1 MSDGK
6 RPDQAEWQWKRREVI
21 IRDDYECQECGAT
34 GAWKGSAE
42 LEVHHIELVA
52 VGGSNT
58 LDNLKTLCSD
68 CHRDVHSTNS
78 DDRSYHCDSPMP
90 ERDNN
95 TGRYTEEEEH
105 STETFTDALRT
116 LGGAAGTQEIADKVG
131 CLYDTAYKK
140 LRRMED
146 DGTITSRKIANAR
159 LWQLPEDEITRNE
172 DSDD

>member
-1 MSDGK
+1 
-6 RPDQAEWQWKRREVI
+6 
-21 IRDDYECQECGAT
+21 
-34 GAWKGSAE
+34 
-42 LEVHHIELVA
+42 
-52 VGGSNT
+52 
-58 LDNLKTLCSD
+58 
-68 CHRDVHSTNS
+68 
-78 DDRSYHCDSPMP
+78 MP

-116 LGGAAGTQEIADKVG
+116 LDGAAGTQEIADEVG

-159 LWQLPEDEITRNE
+159 LWQLPEDGITRNE